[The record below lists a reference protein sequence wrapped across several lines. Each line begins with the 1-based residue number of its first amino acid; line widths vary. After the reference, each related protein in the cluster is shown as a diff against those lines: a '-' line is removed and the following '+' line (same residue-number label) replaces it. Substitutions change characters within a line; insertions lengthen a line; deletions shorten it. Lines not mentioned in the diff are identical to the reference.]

1 MNFGAES
8 NDRYARGNKSA
19 APYRASDEVESNLDV
34 SHMSGEKNIA
44 DEPVKQRFEKNRSQL
59 VKKGNKIIIKA
70 KEKTINSHH
79 EKMRALKM

>member
-1 MNFGAES
+1 
-8 NDRYARGNKSA
+8 
-19 APYRASDEVESNLDV
+19 
-34 SHMSGEKNIA
+34 MSGEKNIA

>member
-1 MNFGAES
+1 
-8 NDRYARGNKSA
+8 
-19 APYRASDEVESNLDV
+19 
-34 SHMSGEKNIA
+34 MSGEKNIT